1 MPVVHS
7 RSPVIHNYWLK
18 AHGIR
23 GSYVPL
29 AVTPEGQEDAL
40 RGRVALGFRG

>member
-1 MPVVHS
+1 MSQADGFGLAGVIGMPVAHS

-23 GSYVPL
+23 GAYVSWL
-29 AVTPEGQEDAL
+29 
-40 RGRVALGFRG
+40 